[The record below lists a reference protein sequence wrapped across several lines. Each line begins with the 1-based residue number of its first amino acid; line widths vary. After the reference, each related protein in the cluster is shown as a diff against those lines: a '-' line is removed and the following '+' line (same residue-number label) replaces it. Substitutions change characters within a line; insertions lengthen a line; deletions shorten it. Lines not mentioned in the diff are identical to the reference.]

1 MPQRPYLHKYG
12 LFYVSFLR
20 LPPLESRLSG
30 HPLLRWRSEI
40 VRTFSFPIPP
50 PPSAVSAPSICPPS
64 SPLPPS
70 ALRGGAEGRKEGD
83 GKKKFATGGTTNDV
97 GDVERALERQME
109 PPSSSPSS
117 KAASSSQLDPPSLCN
132 LGPNYP
138 PTTQSAAINAKYPS
152 FPFYL
157 WRPRPPPRR
166 SESKPSHLP
175 PLCIILT
182 T

>member
-1 MPQRPYLHKYG
+1 MEVRDSKDL
-12 LFYVSFLR
+12 LFPHPSSSFRRQCPLNLSAVVS
-20 LPPLESRLSG
+20 
-30 HPLLRWRSEI
+30 
-40 VRTFSFPIPP
+40 PP
-50 PPSAVSAPSICPPS
+50 PFRTAG
-64 SPLPPS
+64 
-70 ALRGGAEGRKEGD
+70 RGRRKEG
-83 GKKKFATGGTTNDV
+83 GGWQKKSSRQAVQRTTSV

>member
-1 MPQRPYLHKYG
+1 MEVRDSKDL
-12 LFYVSFLR
+12 LFPHPSSSFRRQCPLNLSAVVS
-20 LPPLESRLSG
+20 
-30 HPLLRWRSEI
+30 
-40 VRTFSFPIPP
+40 PP
-50 PPSAVSAPSICPPS
+50 PFRTAG
-64 SPLPPS
+64 
-70 ALRGGAEGRKEGD
+70 RGRRKEEGD

-132 LGPNYP
+132 LGPNYS